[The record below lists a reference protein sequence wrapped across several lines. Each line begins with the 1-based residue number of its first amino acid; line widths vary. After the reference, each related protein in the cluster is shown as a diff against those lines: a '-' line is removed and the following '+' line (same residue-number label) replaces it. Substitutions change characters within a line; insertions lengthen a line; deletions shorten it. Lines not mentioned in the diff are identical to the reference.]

1 MVHTGPVSTS
11 NSTGPSAAG
20 PQGWGAQSPQD
31 GGNAGRKR
39 SGRWWKI
46 LLVVIIVLAILAAV
60 AEFGLRAYAK
70 NTVVDEIRSS
80 AEERGTELT
89 EDPSVSFGTS
99 PLLLGLLQG
108 KIPSFEADLPSSLDV
123 TYEDSD
129 QSRPVV
135 TGQPA
140 MKINAKDMSTDSDN
154 PTAGEIT
161 VDTTLPPDFL
171 LSEIQKSQAEG
182 SGDDAEG
189 AGGLLEGLIEVTG
202 VQMNTADNTMD
213 LEITGGLATLSMTP
227 VVDNG
232 ALNFEVQNL
241 QILGMD
247 LPESMVQSLTDSL
260 QETVNDVEGLQI
272 QDATITED
280 GLTVQLHGTDV
291 SLDDVSSSTSSFSD
305 DSGQDS
311 GQDTQEG

>member
-11 NSTGPSAAG
+11 NSTGPSATG

-31 GGNAGRKR
+31 GGNVGRKR

-46 LLVVIIVLAILAAV
+46 LLVVVIVLAVLAAV
-60 AEFGLRAYAK
+60 AEFGVRAYAK

-89 EDPSVSFGTS
+89 EDPSVSFGMS
-99 PLLLGLLQG
+99 PLLLGLMQG

-140 MKINAKDMSTDSDN
+140 MTLNAKDMSTDSDN

-161 VDTTLPPDFL
+161 VDTTLPPDLL

-182 SGDDAEG
+182 SGGGEG
-189 AGGLLEGLIEVTG
+189 EGLGGLLEGLIEVTG
-202 VQMNTADNTMD
+202 VQMNTANNTMD

-227 VVDNG
+227 VVENG

-241 QILGMD
+241 QILKVD

-272 QDATITED
+272 QDATVTED
-280 GLTVQLHGTDV
+280 GLEVQLHGTDV
-291 SLDDVSSSTSSFSD
+291 SLDDVSSSTSSFSEG
-305 DSGQDS
+305 SGQHS
-311 GQDTQEG
+311 RES